1 MSIFNTGSQSFS
13 EALNQKEKLNNDK
26 SFFNYINFFRI
37 SNGAK
42 SIYLTSDNLEIDSK
56 ANLISF
62 VNPIG
67 KFYDLEGKPTSYQS
81 KQGQFNQRKNVLH
94 LKKSVKVFTSDYY
107 LESEKLIYHTVGDLV
122 DASVNVRTKSHLKTN
137 GDFVYLSARKLIAHP
152 EAGTFKYNGNVKGQ
166 IKKKRAYEDDIFI
179 KSQVLSF
186 DSNNNVIFLNDMV
199 EVKKEFVTATAE
211 KGEIYLDNYN
221 KSLKYFLLNDD
232 VLVKES
238 FQLPDGTTIDRKAV
252 SEQLEGIVSEDK
264 YILTGY
270 PKVFQDKD
278 ILKGNKIVLRENNEI
293 IEVDNANTSFI
304 LK

>member
-1 MSIFNTGSQSFS
+1 MSVFDPSSQGVS
-13 EALNQKEKLNNDK
+13 EALKKKAKVNNDK
-26 SFFNYINFFRI
+26 SIFNNINFFRI
-37 SNGAK
+37 SNGVK
-42 SIYLTSDNLEIDSK
+42 SIYLISENLEIDSK
-56 ANLISF
+56 TNLISF
-62 VNPIG
+62 LNPVG
-67 KFYDLEGKPTSYQS
+67 KFYDPKGKATSYQS
-81 KQGQFNQRKNVLH
+81 KQGQFNQRKNILN
-94 LKKSVKVFTSDYY
+94 LSKSVKVFTSEYY
-107 LESEKLIYHTVGDLV
+107 MESEKLIYHTIGDLV
-122 DASVNVRTKSHLKTN
+122 DASVNVRTKYKLKTN
-137 GDFVYLSARKLIAHP
+137 GDFVYLSASELIAHP
-152 EAGTFKYNGNVKGQ
+152 EAGNFKYNGNVKGQ
-166 IKKKRAYEDDIFI
+166 IKKKRDYEDDIFI

-186 DSNNNVIFLNDMV
+186 DSNNNIIFLNDMV
-199 EVKKEFVTATAE
+199 EVKKEFVTATAD

-232 VLVKES
+232 VLIEES
-238 FQLPDGTTIDRKAV
+238 FQLPDGTAIERKAV